1 MSYLWNKSLQWY
13 LVLYSK
19 RRYFLVSSFLL
30 PCALLTPSTQSDSN
44 QRLADE
50 LAAPLRQLQEA
61 ARKVAKV
68 CVAFQAGVQMSL
80 GVSRMQNHDRCGRI
94 RGKVQTRKYAFFP
107 ITRLLD
113 SST

>member
-68 CVAFQAGVQMSL
+68 CVALFKLVFKCYL
-80 GVSRMQNHDRCGRI
+80 
-94 RGKVQTRKYAFFP
+94 
-107 ITRLLD
+107 
-113 SST
+113 